1 MPCWSRARRSRRWKV
16 SATGSSSCTAAA
28 CSPPT
33 GLQGSR
39 PGSVRPGA
47 SRWKRRR
54 RGTRSRR
61 RSPPC
66 RVCDTSTWWRAR
78 TVTRAAG
85 SRSSRART
93 CALAWRPTSRGAAGA
108 SWRARRWRGR
118 SRRRSWRSWGQRGEK
133 DAPHLPPRARGAV
146 RGPARL
152 RAGRRLRPPHRLL
165 LLQRPRLL
173 RALRRR
179 QPAGGS
185 LALRVPRLPAGGAAR
200 AAAAQHAAPR
210 RGAEARH
217 ARAPLDLSGTR
228 PGGARGQV
236 PRRAPRLPRPARAH
250 RLGTH
255 RPLRAPPL
263 RAGPRARRLRG
274 PRAARHGLSRL
285 RHGGVRRHR
294 EPGGGRDAH
303 LRRARLQLVRV
314 VERGGRRRDGGAAP
328 PPALALRSLLRL
340 RAGRHRQ
347 PGRRLPRRVDDAL
360 PVSCR
365 AGARH
370 AHLAGSGVSRPRL
383 LLGVQIATV
392 VAILACVVA
401 LAALHPHRLD
411 LTPERR
417 FTLSAH
423 TREVLARLHDDVRIT
438 AFYSSQEGVIRR
450 EMADLLAL
458 YQEAQP
464 RITVRLLD
472 LDRSPG
478 LSQRLGVSSYN
489 TAVVEAGE
497 RRERLDLVT
506 EETLTATLL
515 DVAGTPASVAGL
527 LERFGIELALDV
539 VVDEQARLFG
549 TDGLSAR
556 VAYLNQA
563 LIPTP
568 LDAQALLPVAQ
579 TLRLADPAP
588 AGVRTDYLAMTG
600 ETAWA
605 DVDRRALHDGHAV
618 FRPDHDRRGPLPVA
632 ALARIDGSDG
642 REGRLAALGDAD
654 FVSNLHANV
663 LGNRDL
669 LLAVAGLVAR
679 GDALTG
685 AL

>member
-1 MPCWSRARRSRRWKV
+1 MPCWSRAMRSRRWKV

-39 PGSVRPGA
+39 RGSVRPRA

-108 SWRARRWRGR
+108 SWRSRRSRRR

-200 AAAAQHAAPR
+200 AAAAQHAAPG

-236 PRRAPRLPRPARAH
+236 PRRAPRLPRPA
-250 RLGTH
+250 
-255 RPLRAPPL
+255 
-263 RAGPRARRLRG
+263 
-274 PRAARHGLSRL
+274 
-285 RHGGVRRHR
+285 
-294 EPGGGRDAH
+294 
-303 LRRARLQLVRV
+303 
-314 VERGGRRRDGGAAP
+314 
-328 PPALALRSLLRL
+328 
-340 RAGRHRQ
+340 
-347 PGRRLPRRVDDAL
+347 
-360 PVSCR
+360 R

-464 RITVRLLD
+464 HIAVRLLD

-506 EETLTATLL
+506 AETLTATLL
-515 DVAGTPASVAGL
+515 DVAGTPP
-527 LERFGIELALDV
+527 
-539 VVDEQARLFG
+539 VD
-549 TDGLSAR
+549 
-556 VAYLNQA
+556 
-563 LIPTP
+563 
-568 LDAQALLPVAQ
+568 
-579 TLRLADPAP
+579 
-588 AGVRTDYLAMTG
+588 
-600 ETAWA
+600 
-605 DVDRRALHDGHAV
+605 
-618 FRPDHDRRGPLPVA
+618 
-632 ALARIDGSDG
+632 
-642 REGRLAALGDAD
+642 
-654 FVSNLHANV
+654 
-663 LGNRDL
+663 
-669 LLAVAGLVAR
+669 
-679 GDALTG
+679 
-685 AL
+685 